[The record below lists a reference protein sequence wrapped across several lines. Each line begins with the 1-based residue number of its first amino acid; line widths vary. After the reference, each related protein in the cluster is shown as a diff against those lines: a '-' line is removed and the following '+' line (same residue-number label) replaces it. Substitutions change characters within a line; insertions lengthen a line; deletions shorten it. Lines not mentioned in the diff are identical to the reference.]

1 MYHPIFLVQIPISGF
16 TQQIGV
22 SDARQSSLYSSQL
35 TFRPPLFYIGDSIR
49 KGKYI
54 YKSISF
60 PIILPRGSI
69 DDVNNQLGKQD
80 CVPSLYIQTRART
93 CPQLTMID
101 SDTPITRVLYIFFG
115 FHVIAL
121 ELSMSTV
128 TSRSIGIRKPLCWQR
143 YIAQLQLG
151 HKRFHHRN
159 ALCNAQ

>member
-1 MYHPIFLVQIPISGF
+1 M
-16 TQQIGV
+16 

-128 TSRSIGIRKPLCWQR
+128 TPPIDWDSKTLVLAKVYSSVVVG
-143 YIAQLQLG
+143 AQEISSSQ
-151 HKRFHHRN
+151 
-159 ALCNAQ
+159 CSV